1 MNDAVESLYGD
12 CGRTL
17 PVQTAAKV
25 PEKLPKMPV
34 FAPSAAGNDGIRAAG
49 MKAAGYLDKEPSDC
63 KAAP

>member
-12 CGRTL
+12 CGKTL

-34 FAPSAAGNDGIRAAG
+34 FAPSAAAMTAF
-49 MKAAGYLDKEPSDC
+49 
-63 KAAP
+63 APRG